1 MAITTLPEMLRTHAA
16 QRDEHTALVCSD
28 TGRSWTY
35 RELDALSDTV
45 AAGLAALGVGA
56 GDRIGFLDKNAPEY
70 YPWLYGGSKLGA
82 VTVAVNWRLAPAQI
96 QYILDNADVRVILV
110 GGEYVDVLSEID
122 LPSLEKVVVLGE
134 GGSGEHPSLDQWLA
148 EVDGEAPTV
157 SVAPDSTCYQLYT
170 SGTTGLPKGV
180 ELTHANLLEL
190 MPTNGYRMSPDTVNL
205 ACMPQFHVA
214 GSAWGTVTHYW
225 GATTIV
231 LREVDVAKIFR
242 LLPDHKVTH
251 AMFVPAVLQGMVAVP
266 GVDEIDFAPDRAL
279 ARRSW
284 RSRTRSSPA

>member
-1 MAITTLPEMLRTHAA
+1 
-16 QRDEHTALVCSD
+16 
-28 TGRSWTY
+28 
-35 RELDALSDTV
+35 
-45 AAGLAALGVGA
+45 
-56 GDRIGFLDKNAPEY
+56 
-70 YPWLYGGSKLGA
+70 
-82 VTVAVNWRLAPAQI
+82 
-96 QYILDNADVRVILV
+96 
-110 GGEYVDVLSEID
+110 
-122 LPSLEKVVVLGE
+122 
-134 GGSGEHPSLDQWLA
+134 
-148 EVDGEAPTV
+148 
-157 SVAPDSTCYQLYT
+157 
-170 SGTTGLPKGV
+170 
-180 ELTHANLLEL
+180 

-214 GSAWGTVTHYW
+214 GSAWGTVTQLL

-231 LREVDVAKIFR
+231 LREVDVAKILR